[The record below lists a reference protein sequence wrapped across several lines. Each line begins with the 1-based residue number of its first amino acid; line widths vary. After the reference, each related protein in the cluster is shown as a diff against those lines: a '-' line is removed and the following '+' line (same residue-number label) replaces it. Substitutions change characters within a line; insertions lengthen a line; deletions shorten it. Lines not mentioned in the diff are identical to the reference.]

1 MSGVPYGPIL
11 VVEDVPNIRE
21 LLEVTLSFKGYPVMT
36 ARHGREAL
44 EKIAIERPALIV
56 SDILMPHLDGFGLT
70 QRLRIDPKTR
80 DIPIILISATY
91 VSKEDKDFAIKLG
104 AIRFLEKPVDTDE
117 FLLTV
122 AEILTQGP
130 PSVPDPITNEEFY
143 KGYMVRLENKLEQ
156 KNRQILRTNR
166 LLASLPEDQRP
177 TFEAI
182 LMEEIGYRDTIQNE
196 LTELKQLFEQNP
208 SSEIPTT
215 PTAPTG
221 DADPKD

>member
-21 LLEVTLSFKGYPVMT
+21 LLEVTLSFKGYPVLT

-44 EKIAIERPALIV
+44 EKIAAERPALII

-91 VSKEDKDFAIKLG
+91 VSKEDREFALKLG

-130 PSVPDPITNEEFY
+130 PQIPAPIPNEQFY
-143 KGYMVRLENKLEQ
+143 KDYAARLEQKLEQ
-156 KNRQILRTNR
+156 KNKQIARTNR
-166 LLASLPEDQRP
+166 LLATLPDDQKA

-182 LMEEIGYRDTIQNE
+182 LQEEVGHRDAIQGELNDLNE
-196 LTELKQLFEQNP
+196 LLEKHRT
-208 SSEIPTT
+208 SEIPT
-215 PTAPTG
+215 APRG
-221 DADPKD
+221 EPDHKD